1 MSNPFVK
8 SERVN
13 SWVELLKH
21 LVIMNRIDHFHIQE
35 NGLKLSIVK
44 NDKLYYINF
53 LSENNIRA
61 SVRDIV
67 IEKLINDI

>member
-1 MSNPFVK
+1 
-8 SERVN
+8 
-13 SWVELLKH
+13 
-21 LVIMNRIDHFHIQE
+21 MNRIDHFHIQE